1 MPRYRYQCEICKEI
15 VTVFHGLEEN
25 YENCDKCEEDAT
37 MKKLLSVP
45 FIANKEIVNDQNRK
59 IGDITNE
66 YIEANRTILEQQK
79 EEAKKKSN
87 DPI

>member
-45 FIANKEIVNDQNRK
+45 FITNKEIVNDQNR
-59 IGDITNE
+59 
-66 YIEANRTILEQQK
+66 
-79 EEAKKKSN
+79 
-87 DPI
+87 